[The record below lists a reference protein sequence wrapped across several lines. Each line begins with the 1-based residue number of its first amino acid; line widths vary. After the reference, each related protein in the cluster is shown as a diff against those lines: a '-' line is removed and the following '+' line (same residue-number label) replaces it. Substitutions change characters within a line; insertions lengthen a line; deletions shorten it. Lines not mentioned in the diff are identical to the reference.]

1 MCQFY
6 RQLLHVFA
14 HVLFITSLCFHVTH
28 DPDVTNLSE
37 NVIVTIEINNNYSY
51 YSNMPR
57 IVAVDSSVYSSLGQ
71 PTAITAC
78 CRPST
83 AEVMTH

>member
-14 HVLFITSLCFHVTH
+14 HILFQQHRHHYVFMWLMEWNDN

-37 NVIVTIEINNNYSY
+37 NVIVTIERYNNYSY
-51 YSNMPR
+51 YSNMPS
-57 IVAVDSSVYSSLGQ
+57 IVAVDSSVYSSLANGHH
-71 PTAITAC
+71 
-78 CRPST
+78 SLL
-83 AEVMTH
+83 